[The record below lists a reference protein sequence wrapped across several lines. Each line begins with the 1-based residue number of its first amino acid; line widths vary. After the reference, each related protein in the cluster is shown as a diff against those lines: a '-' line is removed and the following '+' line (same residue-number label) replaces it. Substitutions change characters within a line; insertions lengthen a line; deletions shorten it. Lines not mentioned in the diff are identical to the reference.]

1 MTKILI
7 IMCFISYIIS
17 MILYVLSFVMK
28 IKYDFRK
35 IALDLLLSTMCA
47 LNLILAINAFAS
59 LI

>member
-47 LNLILAINAFAS
+47 LNLILTINAFAS